1 MFVLSACTEVDNE
14 EFYNEYTNSDYH
26 SCPSITN
33 MLIVCKIQYSTD
45 SINYYDL
52 TDGQSF
58 PYVHAS
64 MIELQIIFNVPYE
77 SPGSSEMVMIVD
89 GSNISNGFIGLITL
103 SGTNLMR
110 YQISPVSYGT
120 YVVTIPSNSGLRTS
134 SGSPIKKSKTISFSV
149 R

>member
-26 SCPSITN
+26 SCPSTTN
-33 MLIVCKIQYSTD
+33 MLVVCKIQYTTD

-52 TDGQSF
+52 TDGQIF
-58 PYVHAS
+58 PYGLGA
-64 MIELQIIFNVPYE
+64 IQELQIIFNVPYE
-77 SPGSSEMVMIVD
+77 SPGSSEMVMIVN
-89 GSNISNGFIGLITL
+89 GSNIINSGVIMQ
-103 SGTNLMR
+103 SGTNFMR
-110 YQISPVSYGT
+110 YQISAANGT

>member
-26 SCPSITN
+26 SCPSTTN
-33 MLIVCKIQYSTD
+33 MLVVCKIRYTTD

-52 TDGQSF
+52 TDGQIF
-58 PYVHAS
+58 PYGLGA
-64 MIELQIIFNVPYE
+64 IQELQIIFNVPYE

-89 GSNISNGFIGLITL
+89 GSNISIGSFIVKL
-103 SGTNLMR
+103 SGTNFMR

>member
-45 SINYYDL
+45 GINYHDL

-58 PYVHAS
+58 SYVPS
-64 MIELQIIFNVPYE
+64 MIIELQIFFNVPYE
-77 SPGSSEMVMIVD
+77 IPGSGEMVMIVD
-89 GSNISNGFIGLITL
+89 GSNISIGSFIVKL
-103 SGTNLMR
+103 SGTNFMR

>member
-26 SCPSITN
+26 SCPSTTN
-33 MLIVCKIQYSTD
+33 MLVVCKIQYTTD

-52 TDGQSF
+52 TDGQIF
-58 PYVHAS
+58 PYGLGA
-64 MIELQIIFNVPYE
+64 IQELQIIFNVPYE
-77 SPGSSEMVMIVD
+77 SPGSSEMVMIVN
-89 GSNISNGFIGLITL
+89 GSNIINFGVIMQ
-103 SGTNLMR
+103 SGTNSMR
-110 YQISPVSYGT
+110 YQISAANGT
-120 YVVTIPSNSGLRTS
+120 YVVTIPSNSALTTS

>member
-58 PYVHAS
+58 PYVNAS

-77 SPGSSEMVMIVD
+77 SPGSSEMVMIVN
-89 GSNISNGFIGLITL
+89 GSNIINSGVIMQ
-103 SGTNLMR
+103 SGTNFMR
-110 YQISPVSYGT
+110 YQISAANGT